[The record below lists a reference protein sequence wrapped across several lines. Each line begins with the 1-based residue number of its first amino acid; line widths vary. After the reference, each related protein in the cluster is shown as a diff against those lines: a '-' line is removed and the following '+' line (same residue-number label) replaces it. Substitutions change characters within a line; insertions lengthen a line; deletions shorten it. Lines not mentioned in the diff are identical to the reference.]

1 MSHRPA
7 HQPVRRTLSAA
18 ANQPV
23 HASAN
28 APCMPTTPSPNG
40 THTRLSRAE
49 ATAPIAAISPPP
61 ILPPSGQPLK
71 SARRDHPSAQQE
83 GGVGNQ
89 IQPHC
94 GRAAESA
101 HQAQPRRGD
110 QTIDGGTTVGRRT
123 TKLRWEPLC
132 QAVVGGPHYQARKP
146 ATGKLLSRLL
156 PRLRVRIRQG
166 GGEYVVDVTAGH
178 CHRPS
183 QGQRQPP
190 PQQRPQQIATGIG
203 DRTVSARRYCS
214 EYDTKALHGPSCMI
228 CGERQS

>member
-156 PRLRVRIRQG
+156 PRFMWLASQQ
-166 GGEYVVDVTAGH
+166 VTATAPVRASGSRRHNRGLSKSPPASATALSALADTTRNMTPRH
-178 CHRPS
+178 CM
-183 QGQRQPP
+183 
-190 PQQRPQQIATGIG
+190 
-203 DRTVSARRYCS
+203 DRRA
-214 EYDTKALHGPSCMI
+214 
-228 CGERQS
+228 

>member
-1 MSHRPA
+1 
-7 HQPVRRTLSAA
+7 
-18 ANQPV
+18 
-23 HASAN
+23 
-28 APCMPTTPSPNG
+28 MPTTPSPNG

-49 ATAPIAAISPPP
+49 ATAPIAAISPSP
-61 ILPPSGQPLK
+61 ILPPSASSLK
-71 SARRDHPSAQQE
+71 ARAGPPPSAQQE

-94 GRAAESA
+94 RRAAESA
-101 HQAQPRRGD
+101 HQAQRRRGD

-123 TKLRWEPLC
+123 TKLRWKHLR
-132 QAVVGGPHYQARKP
+132 QAAVGGPHYQAHKP

-166 GGEYVVDVTAGH
+166 GGKYVVGVTAGR

-190 PQQRPQQIATGIG
+190 PQQRHQQIATGIG

-214 EYDTKALHGPSCMI
+214 EYDAKALPAPSCMI
-228 CGERQS
+228 CGARQS